1 MPGDIAGNALLELA
15 CWALKDRVVCTTR
28 VKVTGVA
35 LETVGEVFVLP
46 HIRPESQ
53 LIIPN
58 RVR

>member
-15 CWALKDRVVCTTR
+15 CWALKDGIVCATR

-46 HIRPESQ
+46 HFCPESQ
-53 LIIPN
+53 LIIPI
-58 RVR
+58 RIR